1 MLGCTYLLEDFLF
14 LSTKAFPYEGKW
26 HGVAV
31 TDEVGALACRA
42 VYSVLVQTSRTFAC
56 RALRSVKVSGRLVS
70 SRSRAEG

>member
-1 MLGCTYLLEDFLF
+1 MLVCTFLRGVF
-14 LSTKAFPYEGKW
+14 FFARAKVFPNEGKW

-70 SRSRAEG
+70 SRRRAEG